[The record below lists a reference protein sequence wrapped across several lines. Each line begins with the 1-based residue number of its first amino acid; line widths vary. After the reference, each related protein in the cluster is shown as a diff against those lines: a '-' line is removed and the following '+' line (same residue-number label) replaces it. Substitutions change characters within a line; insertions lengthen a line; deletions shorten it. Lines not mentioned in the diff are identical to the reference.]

1 METLPPV
8 FVLICTPKITDV
20 IQGLSIPHSCNT
32 PSSDIIS
39 TSSPF
44 PVLQSPIPSTLQ
56 KHQIKKKK
64 NKRNEKNENGCPV
77 HPHLPDLL
85 PVRNGPESVPV

>member
-1 METLPPV
+1 MDSIIYIQKKIWDDWMETLPPV

-20 IQGLSIPHSCNT
+20 IQALSIPHSCNT

-44 PVLQSPIPSTLQ
+44 PVLQLPIPSTLQ

-64 NKRNEKNENGCPV
+64 
-77 HPHLPDLL
+77 
-85 PVRNGPESVPV
+85 